1 MDEAPLVGIHRLELK
16 RAAGDAHAFRQLAH
30 ALYDPIFTHGTIMF
44 AIDDDFFRVLVS
56 GLQQSVPQKLYRL
69 ERFSVASDQSPTSLG
84 VNLQRRVYALLH
96 VSFLLHDETEITA
109 HRVTKIIRAHHRSP
123 CPTGST
129 SSSVGLGRPLFR

>member
-56 GLQQSVPQKLYRL
+56 GLQQSVKQKLYRL
-69 ERFSVASDQSPTSLG
+69 ERFSVASDQSPTFLG
-84 VNLQRRVYALLH
+84 VNLQRRVAALVRGFFDLH
-96 VSFLLHDETEITA
+96 HETEITE
-109 HRVTKIIRAHHRSP
+109 HRVEQIFRGHHRFRFP
-123 CPTGST
+123 AGATF
-129 SSSVGLGRPLFR
+129 SSVGMGCRLF